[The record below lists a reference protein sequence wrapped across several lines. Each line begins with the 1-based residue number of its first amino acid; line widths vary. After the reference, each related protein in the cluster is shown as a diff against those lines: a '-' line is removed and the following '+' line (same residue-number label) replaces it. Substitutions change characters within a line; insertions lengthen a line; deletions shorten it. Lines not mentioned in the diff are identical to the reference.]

1 MGLCV
6 PEINPDDDVSQ
17 HVAHALHAII
27 DVVDA
32 FIDCFHGVDQRWAA
46 VPVAPAAVM
55 MAWAGGGSGWPDGP
69 WNTVALS
76 TSQPYCWQPFRGG
89 SSSWYLKT
97 RKRPLPGAWV
107 DT

>member
-1 MGLCV
+1 
-6 PEINPDDDVSQ
+6 
-17 HVAHALHAII
+17 
-27 DVVDA
+27 
-32 FIDCFHGVDQRWAA
+32 
-46 VPVAPAAVM
+46 
-55 MAWAGGGSGWPDGP
+55 MAWAGGGSGWPDGT
-69 WNTVALS
+69 WNKVALS